1 MRSFG
6 EVFSVHKMGCVKGA
20 QCYNYLMIN
29 ASNFAYRVELDRH
42 VQTLAVEN
50 LAIEERIISGT
61 IEELK
66 KLSLSHGQNV
76 YGMRVV
82 AIDYKVSNVTPFQ
95 KRGDAVSRIDGRA
108 IKIK

>member
-1 MRSFG
+1 MRSVG
-6 EVFSVHKMGCVKGA
+6 GVFLVHKTGCVKGA
-20 QCYNYLMIN
+20 QCYNYPMIN

-66 KLSLSHGQNV
+66 KLSLSHGQSV

-82 AIDYKVSNVTPFQ
+82 ASNYKVSNVTPFQ
-95 KRGDAVSRIDGRA
+95 KRGEAVSRIDGRA